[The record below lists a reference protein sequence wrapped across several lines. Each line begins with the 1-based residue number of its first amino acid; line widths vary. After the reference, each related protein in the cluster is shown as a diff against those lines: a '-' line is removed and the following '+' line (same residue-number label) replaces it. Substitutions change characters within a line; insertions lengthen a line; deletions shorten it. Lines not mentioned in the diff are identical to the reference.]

1 MTASPGE
8 IWVADIPFTVQTGF
22 KARPVLIL
30 WLDAQDAVVAS
41 ITTASPRS
49 STDIA
54 LHDWRAAGLRAPS
67 TVRLSRLATL
77 DSDLLQR
84 CLGRVTDAD
93 AQRLKDA
100 WDKYVKPQ
108 F

>member
-8 IWVADIPFTVQTGF
+8 LWVACIPFTDQTGF

-41 ITTASPRS
+41 ITTSSVRS
-49 STDIA
+49 RTDVA
-54 LHDWRAAGLRAPS
+54 LLDWKMSGLRAPS
-67 TVRLSRLATL
+67 TARLSRLATL
-77 DSDLLQR
+77 DQQLFQQR
-84 CLGRVTDAD
+84 LGRITDAD

-100 WDKYVKPQ
+100 WNQYVKLQ